1 MQKETTTTRRK
12 TTATAATTTT
22 TTTTTTAEGIKI
34 RQGGLHFNKGARAR
48 QQSYLTQSETI
59 ALEPRKL
66 ERERES
72 EREQAREC
80 VRERA

>member
-12 TTATAATTTT
+12 TTATAATTT

-34 RQGGLHFNKGARAR
+34 RQGGLHFNKGARAK

-72 EREQAREC
+72 ERESKLES
-80 VRERA
+80 V